1 MEVRRISLLSMAN
14 RMDRKSGVALCD
26 IIVLLLGIGRIRDH
40 PSNVEHGEKIAKK
53 VIYYL

>member
-40 PSNVEHGEKIAKK
+40 PSGEKIAKK
-53 VIYYL
+53 DIYYL